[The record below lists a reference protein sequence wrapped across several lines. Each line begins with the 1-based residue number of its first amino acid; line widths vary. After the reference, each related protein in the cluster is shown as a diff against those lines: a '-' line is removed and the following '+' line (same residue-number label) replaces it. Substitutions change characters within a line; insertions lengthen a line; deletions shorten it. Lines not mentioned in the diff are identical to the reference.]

1 MKLISTLIQAIALYV
16 ALSVVGW
23 VVGRIVAPGGV
34 RPPLLALD
42 LYAALSV
49 AGWVVGRI
57 VAPSGVRPLML
68 ALDIYV
74 ALSVAEWVVV
84 RIIAPGGIRPSE
96 AQYYGPVI
104 LGFVLCLSPI
114 FLLLIIM
121 FEDTASR
128 ALSTYFERRS

>member
-1 MKLISTLIQAIALYV
+1 MKLISTLIQAIAL
-16 ALSVVGW
+16 
-23 VVGRIVAPGGV
+23 
-34 RPPLLALD
+34 
-42 LYAALSV
+42 
-49 AGWVVGRI
+49 
-57 VAPSGVRPLML
+57 
-68 ALDIYV
+68 YV